1 MRNFVVHNM
10 VMQQVL
16 YQDLGQIEYGTA
28 WDIQE
33 SLLKKGLEVKSL
45 KFKNDVPSDVVG
57 DTENYLLVCEHP
69 HVYTLGK
76 SGSEDNLLVSK
87 DKLGDI
93 EATYYKTNRG
103 GDITYHGPGQ
113 IVGYP
118 ILDLEKFETDLGK
131 YMRNLEEVIIRTLA
145 HYGVAGDRLKGS
157 TGVWLDPDDIT
168 KARKICA
175 MGVRCSRWI
184 TMHGF
189 AFNVNANLNY
199 FNNIIPC
206 GIDDKAVTSL
216 DKELGHSVDMEEV
229 KQVLLE
235 EFCNVFAVDL
245 VDTEVATP
253 HNS

>member
-1 MRNFVVHNM
+1 
-10 VMQQVL
+10 MQEVL
-16 YQDLGQIEYGTA
+16 FQDLGQVEYGEA
-28 WDIQE
+28 WDLQE
-33 SLLKKGLEVKSL
+33 SLLKKGLAVKSL
-45 KFKNDVPSDVVG
+45 KFKTDNANTSDVG
-57 DTENYLLVCEHP
+57 DTYNYLLLCEHP

-76 SGSEDNLLVSK
+76 SGSEDNLLVK
-87 DKLGDI
+87 QDDLGSI
-93 EATYYKTNRG
+93 NATYYKTNRG

-145 HYGVAGDRLKGS
+145 HYDIKGDRLKGS

-184 TMHGF
+184 TMHGW
-189 AFNVNANLNY
+189 AFNVNADLGY

-216 DKELGHSVDMEEV
+216 DKELGRSVDINEV
-229 KQVLLE
+229 KKILLK
-235 EFCNVFAVDL
+235 EFCNVFSVEL
-245 VDTEVATP
+245 VDTAVTSL
-253 HNS
+253 HGS